1 MARPLTSTT
10 WTTTTTITTR
20 GLAMSDTQVTWVDG
34 LQFVAESAGHSIVID
49 GAPGFGGDSGM
60 PPMRLLLLGVAGCS
74 AMDVVHILKNRMRK
88 PLTGLR
94 VQVDFERAETH
105 PKVYTQVGLK
115 YLVNGRGLKEK
126 DVRRAI
132 ELSNEKFCSAAIMLG
147 KAVEISTSFE
157 IEDEE

>member
-1 MARPLTSTT
+1 
-10 WTTTTTITTR
+10 
-20 GLAMSDTQVTWVDG
+20 MSDAQVTWVDE

-49 GAPGFGGDSGM
+49 GAPGFGGDTGM

-74 AMDVVHILKNRMRK
+74 AMDVIHILRNRMRK

-94 VQVDFERAETH
+94 VVVDADKAEEH
-105 PKVYTQVGLK
+105 PKVYTRIALK
-115 YLVNGRGLKEK
+115 YLVKGRGLMEK

-147 KAVEISTSFE
+147 EAAEIVTSFE
-157 IEDEE
+157 IEEDG

>member
-1 MARPLTSTT
+1 M
-10 WTTTTTITTR
+10 
-20 GLAMSDTQVTWVDG
+20 GNTQVTWVDG

-74 AMDVVHILKNRMRK
+74 AMDVVHVLQNRMRK

-94 VQVDFERAETH
+94 VQVDAEQAETH
-105 PKVYTQVGLK
+105 PKVYTRIALK
-115 YLVNGRGLKEK
+115 YLVKGRGLKEK

-132 ELSNEKFCSAAIMLG
+132 DLSNEKFCSAAIMLG
-147 KAVEISTSFE
+147 KAAEIITSFE
-157 IEDEE
+157 IEDEG

>member
-1 MARPLTSTT
+1 
-10 WTTTTTITTR
+10 
-20 GLAMSDTQVTWVDG
+20 MSDTQVTWVDG

-60 PPMRLLLLGVAGCS
+60 PPMRLLLLGIAGCS

-94 VQVDFERAETH
+94 VQVDFERAENH
-105 PKVYTQVGLK
+105 PKVYTRIGLK
-115 YLVNGRGLKEK
+115 YLFKGRGLKEK

-147 KAVEISTSFE
+147 KAAEITTSFE
-157 IEDEE
+157 IEDGE

>member
-1 MARPLTSTT
+1 
-10 WTTTTTITTR
+10 
-20 GLAMSDTQVTWVDG
+20 MSDAQVTWVDG

-49 GAPGFGGDSGM
+49 GAPGFGGDTGM

-74 AMDVVHILKNRMRK
+74 AMDVIHILRNRMRK

-94 VQVDFERAETH
+94 VVVDADKAEEH
-105 PKVYTQVGLK
+105 PKVYTRIALK
-115 YLVNGRGLKEK
+115 YLVKGRGLKEK

-147 KAVEISTSFE
+147 KTAEIVTSFE
-157 IEDEE
+157 ITEEDG

>member
-1 MARPLTSTT
+1 
-10 WTTTTTITTR
+10 
-20 GLAMSDTQVTWVDG
+20 MSDTQVTWVDG

-49 GAPGFGGDSGM
+49 GAPGFGGDTGM

-74 AMDVVHILKNRMRK
+74 AMDVIHILRNRMRK

-94 VQVDFERAETH
+94 VVVDADKAEEH
-105 PKVYTQVGLK
+105 PKVYTRIALK
-115 YLVNGRGLKEK
+115 YLVKGRGLKEK

-147 KAVEISTSFE
+147 KTAEIVTSFE
-157 IEDEE
+157 IEEDG